1 MMNPINQ
8 TANYVNYYKTI
19 GVTSNQPVGRGF
31 SAPVDV
37 SINNRTDRIYVL
49 NRGKPALNRVGVCNI
64 DEEYLFE
71 FSKNGTAPGEFLR
84 GTGIAIDSQNNVFL
98 TDEELNKIII
108 WSEEGKF
115 ITQWGSSGSAPGQL
129 NGPAGIAIDKSDNIF
144 ISDQN
149 NHRIQKFKA
158 DGEFLAA
165 FGTFGDG
172 DGELNMPWGIHIS
185 PDNHIWV
192 ADWRNDRI
200 QKFTLS
206 GEFVLTFGES
216 GSQANQ
222 FSRPSGVAVDNQNNV
237 FVSDWGNERVQ
248 ILSGN
253 GSYIQTLQGEATLS
267 KWANEF
273 LEANLD
279 EKSTRAISNLKPDL
293 PSHLNSPYL
302 ISSQTEEYFWS
313 PTSVNLDSEGKL
325 YVTESS
331 RHRIQIYKPNNV
343 Q

>member
-1 MMNPINQ
+1 MMNLSKQ
-8 TANYVNYYKTI
+8 TTNYVNYFKTI

-31 SAPVDV
+31 SAPVDL
-37 SINNRTDRIYVL
+37 SINHRTKRIYVL
-49 NRGKPALNRVGVCNI
+49 NRGKPQLNRIGVCNL

-108 WSEEGKF
+108 WSEEGEF
-115 ITQWGSSGSAPGQL
+115 ITQWGTLGSAPGQF
-129 NGPAGIAIDKSDNIF
+129 NGPAGIAFDSSDNLF
-144 ISDQN
+144 VSDQN
-149 NHRIQKFKA
+149 NHRIQKF
-158 DGEFLAA
+158 DTNGQFLAA
-165 FGTFGDG
+165 FGTFGDR
-172 DGELNMPWGIHIS
+172 DSQLNMPWGIHVS

-200 QKFTLS
+200 QKFTS
-206 GEFVLTFGES
+206 EGEFVLTFGES
-216 GSQANQ
+216 GSREGQ
-222 FSRPSGVAVDNQNNV
+222 FSRPSGITVDNQNNV
-237 FVSDWGNERVQ
+237 YVSDWGNERVQ
-248 ILSGN
+248 ILTED
-253 GSYIQTLQGEATLS
+253 GSHIQTLRGEATLS

-273 LEANLD
+273 LDANLD
-279 EKSTRAISNLKPDL
+279 EKRTRAVSNLKPDL
-293 PSHLNSPYL
+293 PSHLNSPYS

-331 RHRIQIYKPNNV
+331 RHRVQIYQPNNI